1 MVFQSAYD
9 FWNSWYFTST
19 ALNFDYWLFEEDKI
33 NIMTITRGS
42 NVPKAIDLLK
52 QADIIII
59 DVDSTISRNEG
70 IDILARHVKKEKEIT
85 QLKSE

>member
-1 MVFQSAYD
+1 
-9 FWNSWYFTST
+9 
-19 ALNFDYWLFEEDKI
+19 
-33 NIMTITRGS
+33 MTITRGS